1 MAVDMI
7 ARALAAKAAGG
18 GGITGE
24 LRLFAGRD
32 ADFDGWLLCDGRPVK
47 QEDYPELFSLIGVS
61 FGDPSAEIPQWDGF
75 CLPDARGKVVGV
87 CSDTHAL
94 GTSTSL
100 GSGGQLQTL
109 FVGKLFIHI

>member
-18 GGITGE
+18 GGGITGE
-24 LRLFAGRD
+24 LRFFAGRN
-32 ADFDGWLLCDGRPVK
+32 ADFDGWLLCDGRTVLT
-47 QEDYPELFSLIGVS
+47 EDYPELYSVIKTE
-61 FGDPSAEIPQWDGF
+61 FGSDPDVPAPWGF

-109 FVGKLFIHI
+109 FIGNLFIHI